1 VKQLLDGILERPKT
15 HKLIILAVLLTV
27 LLSAG
32 YFYVY
37 APQADEIR
45 RLVEDVENAE
55 RERNKK
61 RLQASNRP
69 KLQKDLQ
76 DLELRLKQAV
86 AQLPNQKEIPELL
99 RSISNKARESG
110 LEIMLFRPRG
120 ENYQDFYAEIPV
132 EVVVRGQFLN
142 VVSFFDEV
150 GRLTRLVN
158 MNNIG
163 FKSPR
168 VSGDQVTL
176 ETSTMATTF
185 RFLDEPERKKIA
197 EEKARAAKEKK

>member
-1 VKQLLDGILERPKT
+1 VKRFLDAILQRPKS
-15 HKLIILAVLLTV
+15 HKLIILAALLIGL
-27 LLSAG
+27 LLSG

-37 APQADEIR
+37 APQADEIGQ
-45 RLVEDVENAE
+45 LTGEVENAE
-55 RERNKK
+55 SERDKK
-61 RLQASNRP
+61 RLQAANRP

-76 DLELRLKQAV
+76 ELEVRLKEAV
-86 AQLPNQKEIPELL
+86 AQLPNDKEIPDLL
-99 RSISNKARESG
+99 KSISNKARESG

-142 VVSFFDEV
+142 VLSFFDEV

-163 FKSPR
+163 FKSPK
-168 VSGDQVTL
+168 VSGEQVTV

-185 RFLDEPERKKIA
+185 RFLDEAERKKIA
-197 EEKARAAKEKK
+197 EDKAKAAKEKK

>member
-1 VKQLLDGILERPKT
+1 VNQFLDSILGRPKS
-15 HKLIILAVLLTV
+15 HKLGILAVLVIALGI
-27 LLSAG
+27 LG
-32 YFYVY
+32 YLYGY
-37 APQADEIR
+37 APQAHEIA
-45 RLVEDVENAE
+45 RLTEDVDNAE

-61 RLQASNRP
+61 RLQAANRT

-76 DLELRLKQAV
+76 ELDARLKEAV
-86 AQLPNQKEIPELL
+86 AQLPNKKEIPDLL
-99 RSISNKARESG
+99 RNISNKARESG
-110 LEIMLFRPRG
+110 LEILLFRPRG

-132 EVVVRGQFLN
+132 EVVVRGQFFN

-163 FKSPR
+163 FKSPK
-168 VSGDQVTL
+168 VTGDQVVL

-185 RFLDEPERKKIA
+185 RFLDEAERKKVA
-197 EEKARAAKEKK
+197 EEKAKAAKK